1 MFTETEYITRSR
13 WLALRTKIQI
23 YNLTHSEIEHCI
35 QSIQDE
41 LTKYVP
47 MLFRQVPI
55 AAEKLN
61 WKSSRKSIFFFFFF
75 FEGQDAEYCQ
85 KYITSLLLVG

>member
-61 WKSSRKSIFFFFFF
+61 WKSSRKSIFFFFSF
-75 FEGQDAEYCQ
+75 
-85 KYITSLLLVG
+85 